1 MKNILKL
8 ICVTISLFLTIIACQ
23 KVDIQEDNK
32 QLIENLILPTKH
44 TSEASFFRK
53 KLEEEKRKGNLRKET
68 PIMDFNKGNFSQK
81 NAKVA
86 AVDKSCG
93 KFKAITSS
101 YPAWSYDETMI
112 VKYRANNLV
121 DYIDV
126 SYSDDSTYNG
136 RISFNYNGNFTELT
150 LTYQWTDGEVS
161 DRVDKLK
168 LNSKGYA
175 TEWAH
180 DLTNFYYDDIYVEYI
195 TYNSDDYPTEYK
207 GFTVG
212 TSDLVFDEIC
222 TYNSAKNLE
231 SYIEKV
237 KGDKVTYTYDLTK
250 KELIN
255 LRYYHVQGFTN
266 FYGKIN
272 ANLPTKKVVTDNT
285 GKVVTTQE
293 WEREFNA
300 EGYPTKVTEKWDGV
314 VDIIFKDIVYDCR
327 NYNIS
332 QPRSYK

>member
-8 ICVTISLFLTIIACQ
+8 LCVTISIFLTIIACQ
-23 KVDIQEDNK
+23 KSDIQADNT
-32 QLIENLILPTKH
+32 QGIESSILPKKH
-44 TSEASFFRK
+44 TSEASLLRN
-53 KLEEEKRKGNLRKET
+53 KLEKEKRKGNLRKES
-68 PIMDFNKGNFSQK
+68 PILDFNDSNSYNRNARVSAADKG
-81 NAKVA
+81 
-86 AVDKSCG
+86 CG

-112 VKYRANNLV
+112 VKYRTNNLV

-126 SYSDDSTYNG
+126 SYSDDSTFNG
-136 RISFNYNGNFTELT
+136 RISFNYNVNFTELT
-150 LTYQWTDGEVS
+150 LSYQWTDGEVS
-161 DRVDKLK
+161 KQVDKIK

-175 TEWAH
+175 TEWTH
-180 DLTNFYYDDIYVEYI
+180 DFTNFYYDDIYVEYI
-195 TYNSDDYPTEYK
+195 TYNSEDYPAEYK
-207 GFTVG
+207 GITVG
-212 TSDLVFDEIC
+212 TSNVVFHEIC
-222 TYNSAKNLE
+222 KYNAAKNLE
-231 SYIEKV
+231 SYVEKV
-237 KGDKVTYTYDLTK
+237 KGETTVFAYDLTK

-255 LRYYHVQGFTN
+255 LRYYHIQGFTN
-266 FYGKIN
+266 FYGKNN
-272 ANLPTKKVVTDNT
+272 ANLSTKKVVTDNT
-285 GKVVTTQE
+285 GKVTATQE